1 MNQMKSIILFLSLSL
16 LLLAGVSA
24 MASSEAEEFG
34 QFSVSLGIKDMT
46 ASKIFYEKLGFSR
59 VVGDPEK
66 GWLILKKGDV
76 VIGLFSHFKTGP
88 GFLTFNPTDVR
99 AVQKDLK
106 KKGFKFATEAD
117 EKTSGPASAILMDP
131 DQNTI
136 LFDQH

>member
-1 MNQMKSIILFLSLSL
+1 MKLIVLSILLFC
-16 LLLAGVSA
+16 GVLA

-34 QFSVSLGIKDMT
+34 QFSVSLGVKSMPE
-46 ASKIFYEKLGFSR
+46 SLKFYKQLGFSTLM
-59 VVGDPEK
+59 GDPEK

-76 VIGLFSHFKTGP
+76 VIGLFNHFKTGP
-88 GFLTFNPTDVR
+88 GFLTFNPKDVR

-106 KKGFKFATEAD
+106 RKGFKFATEAD
-117 EKTSGPASAILMDP
+117 ETTTGPASAVLMDP

>member
-1 MNQMKSIILFLSLSL
+1 MKSIILFWL
-16 LLLAGVSA
+16 LIWGVSA
-24 MASSEAEEFG
+24 MAFSEAEEFG
-34 QFSVSLGIKDMT
+34 QFSVSLGVKSM
-46 ASKIFYEKLGFSR
+46 SESRKFYEKLGFSR
-59 VVGDPEK
+59 VVGDPDK

-88 GFLTFNPTDVR
+88 GFLTFNPKDVR
-99 AVQKDLK
+99 AIQKDLK

-117 EKTSGPASAILMDP
+117 ETTSASVPASAILLDP